1 MRKAQMTEP
10 EQVET
15 QSADQRVWG
24 GTTLAERRA
33 ARRAAFLEA
42 ALDLIGKEG
51 ESGVTVRSLCRQAGL
66 TDRYFYES
74 FASRDEL
81 LGTLYREV
89 AEEMYTAVVSALPAG
104 ADRREN
110 LRVVVETMVSL
121 MLDDPRKGR
130 LITIEPFAN
139 AALSEAT
146 FAVVPTFTRLIR
158 NIVDPTIS
166 RNRRAMIGVSVAGA
180 IGALMFAW
188 LSGTLPVTRE
198 ELIDHGVEILENYL
212 P

>member
-1 MRKAQMTEP
+1 MTEP
-10 EQVET
+10 DSAEAQP
-15 QSADQRVWG
+15 ADQRVWG

-33 ARRAAFLEA
+33 SRRAAFLEA

-89 AEEMYTAVVSALPAG
+89 AEEMYSAVANALPSG

-110 LRVVVETMVSL
+110 LRAVVETLVSA

-158 NIVDPTIS
+158 HVVDPSIG

-180 IGALMFAW
+180 IGSLMFAW
-188 LSGTLPVTRE
+188 LSGALPVTRE
-198 ELIDHGVEILENYL
+198 ELVDYSVEMLENYL

>member
-1 MRKAQMTEP
+1 MTEP
-10 EQVET
+10 DQADA
-15 QSADQRVWG
+15 QPADQRVWG

-33 ARRAAFLEA
+33 SRRAAFLEA

-89 AEEMYTAVVSALPAG
+89 ADEMYAAVVNSVPA
-104 ADRREN
+104 AANRREN
-110 LRVVVETMVSL
+110 LRAVVEATVSA

-130 LITIEPFAN
+130 LLTIEPFAN

-146 FAVVPTFTRLIR
+146 FAAVPTFTRLIR
-158 NIVDPTIS
+158 NVVDPNIS
-166 RNRRAMIGVSVAGA
+166 RNRRAMIGVTVAGG
-180 IGALMFAW
+180 IGALTFAW

-198 ELIDHGVEILENYL
+198 ELVDHCVELLENYVT
-212 P
+212 